1 MPGEQDADFGAI
13 MEELE
18 YRGSTGS
25 PTGWELE
32 QGYAGKILDW
42 GDRTTKTCPTF
53 ADKSNWP

>member
-13 MEELE
+13 KEELE

-25 PTGWELE
+25 PFGWELE

-42 GDRTTKTCPTF
+42 GDRTPQTGPTF
-53 ADKSNWP
+53 ADKYNWP